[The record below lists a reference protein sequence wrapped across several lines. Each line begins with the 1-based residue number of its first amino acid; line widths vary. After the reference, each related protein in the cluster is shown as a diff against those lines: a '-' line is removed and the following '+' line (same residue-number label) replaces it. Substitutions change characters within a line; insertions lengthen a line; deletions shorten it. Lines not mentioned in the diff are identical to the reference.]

1 MRRLLTALLS
11 TYLVATG
18 IAGCST
24 LQDDEGTPACEA
36 GSCEEARAVS
46 SGNQYVRY
54 QAFTDN
60 VAGIPGLLPANDRL
74 HSDYRDLD
82 EAQRRGLAAWH
93 LFAGEGRYLQEI
105 SFASHGTINV
115 LGFLD
120 SRERNTRFDRYG
132 VFNDPGCRTNTK
144 VDQFG
149 LVLDSC
155 DDPYSSGLL
164 GLRLKPNPAFNQVAW
179 DAIGQAAGA
188 FGDREK
194 KFQVPGENEALHG
207 WEVEPPYLP
216 SLSCTIC
223 HVSAHPLNP
232 PRDINNPQWNE
243 LAFTIGNQYF
253 NEGAFLGK
261 NVSRGKFVH
270 QVLASQA
277 PGTSDT
283 SRVATDHI
291 FNPGSINGIANLRYR
306 PVFTERL
313 KPGTHNPDAYP
324 CDDGGGECVD
334 TFHVLKQ
341 GDDSSGPAGGILRVF
356 INIGTCTDQF
366 VAASGGLF
374 RGEKQTPISRKRLHR
389 ECSEYRD
396 IEPRVDDI
404 LSFLKYTGPYKLQDA
419 LVGDS
424 AASEPGIHKSMT
436 SDPRVLDRGRMAFA
450 TNCATCHSSIQPRD
464 PGFNTHDPATWFTEE
479 RNSFFRV
486 AVQRPDFISA
496 NFLSD
501 DRRYPN
507 KLIGTHAARALAT
520 NARKGQIWEE
530 YSSATY
536 QQLPLIEDGGY
547 YRPPSLINLW
557 TSAPFLHNNELGL
570 YNGRVDVAGRLEAFE
585 DAINQLLSP
594 ELRRGKVR
602 KTDHFTLASDA
613 LNLGIFKLDF
623 PISKTAV
630 IDKWANKKADST
642 TQRLIAANDYQVDQG
657 HTFGS
662 QLSAGDKAAL
672 VEYLKT
678 F

>member
-1 MRRLLTALLS
+1 MRPLITALVS
-11 TYLVATG
+11 IYLVTTG
-18 IAGCST
+18 ISGCST
-24 LQDDEGTPACEA
+24 LQDDEEA
-36 GSCEEARAVS
+36 TGCKLASCETAPVVS
-46 SGNQYVRY
+46 SGNQYLRY

-60 VAGIPGLLPANDRL
+60 VAGIPGLLPANDQL
-74 HSDYRDLD
+74 HSDYRDLG
-82 EAQRRGLAAWH
+82 ETERHGLAAWH
-93 LFAGEGRYLQEI
+93 LFAGDGRYLQAI
-105 SFASHGTINV
+105 SRVSHGTINV
-115 LGFLD
+115 LSFLD
-120 SRERNTRFDRYG
+120 SRERDTRFERYG
-132 VFNDPGCRTNTK
+132 VFNDPGCRINTS
-144 VDQFG
+144 VDEFG
-149 LVLDSC
+149 LVLDTC

-188 FGDREK
+188 FGDRDK
-194 KFQVPGENEALHG
+194 KYQIPGEDEALHG

-232 PRDINNPQWNE
+232 PRDINNPRWNE

-253 NEGAFLGK
+253 REGAFLGK
-261 NVSRGKFVH
+261 NVSRGDFTH
-270 QVLASQA
+270 QVLDSQA

-291 FNPGSINGIANLRYR
+291 FNPSAINGIANLRYR

-313 KPGTHNPDAYP
+313 EPGTHNPDSYP
-324 CDDGGGECVD
+324 CDDNGGECVD

-356 INIGTCTDQF
+356 INIGACTDQF
-366 VAASGGLF
+366 IAASGGLF
-374 RGEKQTPISRKRLHR
+374 RGEQQTPISRKRLHR
-389 ECSEYRD
+389 GCSEYRD
-396 IEPRVDDI
+396 LEARVDDI
-404 LSFLKYTGPYKLQDA
+404 LSFLTYTGPYKLQDA
-419 LVGDS
+419 RVDGS
-424 AASEPGIHKSMT
+424 AAAEPGTREWIT
-436 SDPRVLDRGRMAFA
+436 SDAQVLDRGKLAFA
-450 TNCATCHSSIQPRD
+450 TNCATCHSSIQPAD
-464 PGFNTHDPATWFTEE
+464 PNYDTHNPATWFTEE
-479 RNSFFRV
+479 RNSFFSA
-486 AVQRPDFISA
+486 AVMRPDFISA

-507 KLIGTHAARALAT
+507 RIIGTHAARALAT
-520 NARKGQIWEE
+520 NARKGHIWEE

-585 DAINQLLSP
+585 DGINQLLNP
-594 ELRRGKVR
+594 DQRRGKVR
-602 KTDHFTLASDA
+602 TTDHFTLASNA
-613 LNLGIFKLDF
+613 INLGILKLDF
-623 PISKTAV
+623 PIFKTAL
-630 IDKWANKKADST
+630 IDKWANKKADSA
-642 TQRLIAANDYQVDQG
+642 TQRLIAANDYKVDQG
-657 HTFGS
+657 HSFGS
-662 QLSAGDKAAL
+662 QLSAADKAAL

>member
-1 MRRLLTALLS
+1 MRPFLTALLS
-11 TYLVATG
+11 VYLLATG

-24 LQDDEGTPACEA
+24 GHDDEGAPVCKAVLCDA
-36 GSCEEARAVS
+36 ARVVS
-46 SGNQYVRY
+46 SSNQYLRY
-54 QAFTDN
+54 QGFSDH

-74 HSDYRDLD
+74 HPDYRELD

-105 SFASHGTINV
+105 SLASHGTINV
-115 LGFLD
+115 LSFLD
-120 SRERNTRFDRYG
+120 SRERNTRFERYG
-132 VFNDPGCRTNTK
+132 VFNDPGCHDNTR
-144 VDQFG
+144 VDEFG
-149 LVLDSC
+149 LVLDAC

-164 GLRLKPNPAFNQVAW
+164 GLRLKANPAFNPIAW

-188 FGDREK
+188 FGDRDK
-194 KFQVPGENEALHG
+194 KYQIPGEDEALHG

-232 PRDINNPQWNE
+232 PRDINNPRWNE

-253 NEGAFLGK
+253 REGAFLGK
-261 NVSRGKFVH
+261 NVSRGDFTH
-270 QVLASQA
+270 QVLYNQA

-291 FNPGSINGIANLRYR
+291 FNPSAINGIANLGYR

-313 KPGTHNPDAYP
+313 KPGTYNPDAYP
-324 CDDGGGECVD
+324 CDHNGGECVD

-341 GDDSSGPAGGILRVF
+341 GDDSSGPASGILRVF
-356 INIGTCTDQF
+356 VNIGACTDQF
-366 VAASGGLF
+366 VAAAGGLF
-374 RGEKQTPISRKRLHR
+374 GGEKQTPISRKRLHQ

-396 IEPRVDDI
+396 VETRVNDI
-404 LSFLKYTGPYKLQDA
+404 LSFLKFTGPYKLQDA
-419 LVGDS
+419 RVDDS
-424 AASEPGIHKSMT
+424 AAGDTGIHKWIS
-436 SDPRVLDRGRMAFA
+436 SDSQVLDRGRLAFA
-450 TNCATCHSSIQPRD
+450 TNCATCHSSIQPQD
-464 PGFNTHDPATWFTEE
+464 PNYDTGDPATWFTEE
-479 RNSFFRV
+479 RNNFFIA
-486 AVQRPDFISA
+486 AVMRPDFVGL

-507 KLIGTHAARALAT
+507 RLIGTHAARALAT
-520 NARKGQIWEE
+520 NARKGHIWEE

-557 TSAPFLHNNELGL
+557 TSAPYLHNNELGL

-585 DAINQLLSP
+585 DGINQLLNP
-594 ELRRGKVR
+594 DQRHGKVR
-602 KTDHFTLASDA
+602 KTDHFTLASNA
-613 LNLGIFKLDF
+613 INLGILKLDF
-623 PISKTAV
+623 PIFKTAV
-630 IDKWANKKADST
+630 IDKWANKKADSAT
-642 TQRLIAANDYQVDQG
+642 RRLIAANDYKVDQG
-657 HTFGS
+657 HRFGA
-662 QLSAGDKAAL
+662 QLSAEDKSAL

>member
-1 MRRLLTALLS
+1 MRVFLTALLS
-11 TYLVATG
+11 VYLLATG

-24 LQDDEGTPACEA
+24 RHDDEGAPVCKAALCDA
-36 GSCEEARAVS
+36 ARVVR
-46 SGNQYVRY
+46 SGNQYLRY
-54 QAFTDN
+54 QEFNDN

-74 HSDYRDLD
+74 HPDYRELD

-105 SFASHGTINV
+105 SLASHGTINV
-115 LGFLD
+115 LSFLD
-120 SRERNTRFDRYG
+120 SRERNTRFERYG
-132 VFNDPGCRTNTK
+132 VFNDPGCRGNTR
-144 VDQFG
+144 VDEFG
-149 LVLDSC
+149 LVLDTC

-164 GLRLKPNPAFNQVAW
+164 GLRLKPNPAFNPIAW
-179 DAIGQAAGA
+179 NAIGQAAGA
-188 FGDREK
+188 FGDRDK
-194 KFQVPGENEALHG
+194 KYQIPGEDEALHG

-232 PRDINNPQWNE
+232 PRDINDPRWNE

-253 NEGAFLGK
+253 REGAFLGK
-261 NVSRGKFVH
+261 NVSKGDFIH
-270 QVLASQA
+270 QVLNNQA

-291 FNPGSINGIANLRYR
+291 FNPSAINGIANLGYR

-324 CDDGGGECVD
+324 CEDNSGECVD

-356 INIGTCTDQF
+356 INIGACTDQF
-366 VAASGGLF
+366 VAAAGGLF
-374 RGEKQTPISRKRLHR
+374 RGEKQTPISRKRLHQ

-396 IEPRVDDI
+396 VETRVNDI
-404 LSFLKYTGPYKLQDA
+404 LSFLKFTRPYKLQDA
-419 LVGDS
+419 RVDGS
-424 AASEPGIHKSMT
+424 PAANPGIHKWIT
-436 SDPRVLDRGRMAFA
+436 SDSQVLDRGRMAFA
-450 TNCATCHSSIQPRD
+450 TNCATCHSSIQPQD
-464 PGFNTHDPATWFTEE
+464 PNYDTGDPATWFTEE
-479 RNSFFRV
+479 RNIFFIA
-486 AVQRPDFISA
+486 AVMRPDFVSL

-520 NARKGQIWEE
+520 NARKGHIWEE

-547 YRPPSLINLW
+547 YRTPSLINLW
-557 TSAPFLHNNELGL
+557 TSAPYLHNNELGL

-585 DAINQLLSP
+585 DGVNQLLNP
-594 ELRRGKVR
+594 DQRRDKVR
-602 KTDHFTLASDA
+602 KTDHFTLASNA
-613 LNLGIFKLDF
+613 INLGILKLDF
-623 PISKTAV
+623 PIFKTAV
-630 IDKWANKKADST
+630 IDKWANKKADSAT
-642 TQRLIAANDYQVDQG
+642 RRLIAANDYMVDQG
-657 HTFGS
+657 HRFGA
-662 QLSAGDKAAL
+662 QLSAEDKAAL
-672 VEYLKT
+672 AEYLKT

>member
-1 MRRLLTALLS
+1 MRPLITALVS
-11 TYLVATG
+11 IYLVTTG
-18 IAGCST
+18 ISGCST
-24 LQDDEGTPACEA
+24 LQDDEGATGCKLA
-36 GSCEEARAVS
+36 SCETAPVVS
-46 SGNQYVRY
+46 SGNQYLRY

-60 VAGIPGLLPANDRL
+60 VAGIPGLLPANDQL
-74 HSDYRDLD
+74 HSDYRDLG
-82 EAQRRGLAAWH
+82 ETERHGLAAWH
-93 LFAGEGRYLQEI
+93 LFAGDGRYLQAI
-105 SFASHGTINV
+105 SRVSHGTINV
-115 LGFLD
+115 LSFLD
-120 SRERNTRFDRYG
+120 SRERDTRFERYG
-132 VFNDPGCRTNTK
+132 VFNDPGCRINTS
-144 VDQFG
+144 VDEFG
-149 LVLDSC
+149 LVLDTC

-188 FGDREK
+188 FGDRDK
-194 KFQVPGENEALHG
+194 KYQIPGEDEALHG

-232 PRDINNPQWNE
+232 PRDINNPRWNE

-253 NEGAFLGK
+253 REGAFLGK
-261 NVSRGKFVH
+261 NVSRGDFTH
-270 QVLASQA
+270 QVLDSQA

-291 FNPGSINGIANLRYR
+291 FNPSAINGIANLRYR

-313 KPGTHNPDAYP
+313 EPGTHNPDSYP
-324 CDDGGGECVD
+324 CDDNGGECVD

-356 INIGTCTDQF
+356 INIGACTDQF
-366 VAASGGLF
+366 IAASGGLF
-374 RGEKQTPISRKRLHR
+374 RGEQQTPISRKRLHR
-389 ECSEYRD
+389 GCSEYRD
-396 IEPRVDDI
+396 LEARVDDI
-404 LSFLKYTGPYKLQDA
+404 LSFLTYTGPYKLQDA
-419 LVGDS
+419 RVDGS
-424 AASEPGIHKSMT
+424 AAAEPGTREWIT
-436 SDPRVLDRGRMAFA
+436 SDAQVLDRGKLAFA
-450 TNCATCHSSIQPRD
+450 TNCATCHSSIQPAD
-464 PGFNTHDPATWFTEE
+464 PNYDTHNPATWFTEE
-479 RNSFFRV
+479 RNSFFSA
-486 AVQRPDFISA
+486 AVMRPDFISA

-507 KLIGTHAARALAT
+507 RIIGTHAARALAT
-520 NARKGQIWEE
+520 NARKGHIWEE

-585 DAINQLLSP
+585 DGINQLLNP
-594 ELRRGKVR
+594 DQRRGKVR
-602 KTDHFTLASDA
+602 TTDHFTLASNA
-613 LNLGIFKLDF
+613 INLGILKLDF
-623 PISKTAV
+623 PIFKTAV
-630 IDKWANKKADST
+630 IDKWANKKADSA

-657 HTFGS
+657 HSFGS
-662 QLSAGDKAAL
+662 QLSAEDKAAL

>member
-1 MRRLLTALLS
+1 MRPFITALVS
-11 TYLVATG
+11 IYVVATG
-18 IAGCST
+18 ISGCST
-24 LQDDEGTPACEA
+24 LQDDHGTPGCEA
-36 GSCEEARAVS
+36 ASCESAAAVS
-46 SGNQYVRY
+46 SGNQYLRY

-60 VAGIPGLLPANDRL
+60 VAGIPGLLPANDQL
-74 HSDYRDLD
+74 HSDYRDLG
-82 EAQRRGLAAWH
+82 EAERRGLAAWH
-93 LFAGEGRYLQEI
+93 LFAGEGRYLQAI
-105 SFASHGTINV
+105 SRVSHGTINV
-115 LGFLD
+115 LSFLD
-120 SRERNTRFDRYG
+120 SRERNTRFERYG
-132 VFNDPGCRTNTK
+132 VFNDPGCRINTSG
-144 VDQFG
+144 DEFG
-149 LVLDSC
+149 LVLDTC

-188 FGDREK
+188 FGDRDK
-194 KFQVPGENEALHG
+194 KYQIPGEDEALHG

-216 SLSCTIC
+216 ALSCTIC

-232 PRDINNPQWNE
+232 PRDINNPRWNE

-253 NEGAFLGK
+253 REGAFLGK
-261 NVSRGKFVH
+261 NVSRGDFIH
-270 QVLASQA
+270 QVLDNQA

-291 FNPGSINGIANLRYR
+291 FNPSAINGIANLGFR

-313 KPGTHNPDAYP
+313 EPGTHNPDSYP
-324 CDDGGGECVD
+324 CDDNGGECVD

-356 INIGTCTDQF
+356 INIGACTDQF
-366 VAASGGLF
+366 IAASGGLF
-374 RGEKQTPISRKRLHR
+374 RGEQQTPISRKRLHLG
-389 ECSEYRD
+389 CSEYRD
-396 IEPRVDDI
+396 LEARVDDV

-419 LVGDS
+419 RVDGS
-424 AASEPGIHKSMT
+424 AAAESGIREWIT
-436 SDPRVLDRGRMAFA
+436 SDSQVLDRGKLAFA
-450 TNCATCHSSIQPRD
+450 TNCATCHSSIQPAD
-464 PGFNTHDPATWFTEE
+464 PNYDTHDPATWFTEE
-479 RNSFFRV
+479 RNIFFSA
-486 AVQRPDFISA
+486 AVMRPDFISS

-520 NARKGQIWEE
+520 NARKGHIWEE

-585 DAINQLLSP
+585 DGINQLLNP
-594 ELRRGKVR
+594 AQRRGKVR
-602 KTDHFTLASDA
+602 TTDHFTLASDA
-613 LNLGIFKLDF
+613 INLGILKLDF
-623 PISKTAV
+623 PIFKTAV
-630 IDKWANKKADST
+630 IDKWANKKADSA

-657 HTFGS
+657 HNFGS
-662 QLSAGDKAAL
+662 HLSAEDKAAL
-672 VEYLKT
+672 VEYMKT

>member
-1 MRRLLTALLS
+1 MRPFISSLVS
-11 TYLVATG
+11 IYLVATG

-24 LQDDEGTPACEA
+24 LQDDEGTPGCKAA
-36 GSCEEARAVS
+36 SCETAPVVS
-46 SGNQYVRY
+46 SGNQYLRY
-54 QAFTDN
+54 QAFSDN
-60 VAGIPGLLPANDRL
+60 VAGIPGLLPENDRL
-74 HSDYRDLD
+74 HSDYRELD
-82 EAQRRGLAAWH
+82 PAERRGLAAWH

-105 SFASHGTINV
+105 SLASHGTINV
-115 LGFLD
+115 LSFLD
-120 SRERNTRFDRYG
+120 SGERNTRFERYG
-132 VFNDPGCRTNTK
+132 VFSDPGCRSNTR
-144 VDQFG
+144 VDEFG
-149 LVLDSC
+149 LVLDDC

-164 GLRLKPNPAFNQVAW
+164 GLRLKPNPAFNPIAW

-188 FGDREK
+188 FGDRDK
-194 KFQVPGENEALHG
+194 KYQIPGEDEALHG

-232 PRDINNPQWNE
+232 PRDINNPRWNE

-253 NEGAFLGK
+253 KEGAFLGK
-261 NVSRGKFVH
+261 NVSKGAFAH
-270 QVLASQA
+270 QVLNKQA

-291 FNPGSINGIANLRYR
+291 FNPSAINGIANLGYR

-313 KPGTHNPDAYP
+313 EPGTHNPDAYP
-324 CDDGGGECVD
+324 CADNGGECVD

-341 GDDSSGPAGGILRVF
+341 GDDSSGPAGSILRVF
-356 INIGTCTDQF
+356 VNIGACTDQF

-374 RGEKQTPISRKRLHR
+374 HGEQQTPISRKRLHK
-389 ECSEYRD
+389 ECNEYRD
-396 IEPRVDDI
+396 VEARVDDI

-419 LVGDS
+419 RVDGS
-424 AASEPGIHKSMT
+424 AAADSDIPRWIT
-436 SDPRVLDRGRMAFA
+436 SDSQVLDRGKLAFA
-450 TNCATCHSSIQPRD
+450 TNCATCHSSIQPAD
-464 PGFNTHDPATWFTEE
+464 LNYDTHDPATWFTAE
-479 RNSFFRV
+479 RNDFFSA
-486 AVQRPDFISA
+486 AVMRPDFISS

-507 KLIGTHAARALAT
+507 NLIGTHAARALAT
-520 NARKGQIWEE
+520 NARKGHIWEE

-536 QQLPLIEDGGY
+536 QQLPLIENGGY

-585 DAINQLLSP
+585 DGINQLLNP
-594 ELRRGKVR
+594 EQRRGKVR
-602 KTDHFTLASDA
+602 KTDHFTLASNA
-613 LNLGIFKLDF
+613 INLGVLKLDF
-623 PISKTAV
+623 PIFKTAV
-630 IDKWANKKADST
+630 IDKWANKKADSA
-642 TQRLIAANDYQVDQG
+642 TQRLIAANDYKVDQG
-657 HTFGS
+657 HRFGS
-662 QLSAGDKAAL
+662 QLSAEDKAAL